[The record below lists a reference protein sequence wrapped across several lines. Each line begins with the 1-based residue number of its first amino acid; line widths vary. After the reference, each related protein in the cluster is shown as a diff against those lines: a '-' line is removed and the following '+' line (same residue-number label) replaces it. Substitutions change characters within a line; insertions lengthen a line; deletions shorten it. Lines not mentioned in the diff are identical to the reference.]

1 MPVNRGPSFAR
12 CLVAITVA
20 ADLDATATKERAAAA
35 DDRRVEARRAAV
47 IGTPERRG

>member
-20 ADLDATATKERAAAA
+20 ADLDAASTRERAVAA
-35 DDRRVEARRAAV
+35 DVRRVEARRVAL
-47 IGTPERRG
+47 IGTSERRA